1 MHEISK
7 GQRFKKRE
15 KSRAKTRT
23 SWFETRVE
31 REKKERIKEVGRKL
45 KQTNVAEHREDPER
59 TIWMEMV
66 TDESKCCGIVASGFR
81 QCVCVLSTFSSVHSP
96 ALPYIS
102 NSPTWSGH
110 PLPPEDS
117 RNVEM
122 VNTHILNSKV
132 GP

>member
-1 MHEISK
+1 
-7 GQRFKKRE
+7 
-15 KSRAKTRT
+15 
-23 SWFETRVE
+23 
-31 REKKERIKEVGRKL
+31 
-45 KQTNVAEHREDPER
+45 
-59 TIWMEMV
+59 MEMV
-66 TDESKCCGIVASGFR
+66 TDESKCCGIVASDSR
-81 QCVCVLSTFSSVHSP
+81 QCVCALSTFSSVHSP

-110 PLPPEDS
+110 PLPPEDC